1 MFATFVALVSEGPEG
16 AYEDLSA
23 TVGGN
28 AWFRNTGRLI
38 STFAL
43 SLWKPEVLRRLW
55 RPSRSAVTQAFI
67 VKFASP
73 FQAYP

>member
-28 AWFRNTGRLI
+28 AWFRNTGKLI
-38 STFAL
+38 SAFAL
-43 SLWKPEVLRRLW
+43 SLWKPEVLRRL
-55 RPSRSAVTQAFI
+55 
-67 VKFASP
+67 
-73 FQAYP
+73 